1 MKKNILIVVLAIVTF
16 ISLLYGR
23 TQQMAAAKAQLAA
36 ERNLI
41 ELEKQRALA
50 DANAKEAMLQSQLAR
65 VEADNARRAE
75 ADCKG
80 KRK

>member
-23 TQQMAAAKAQLAA
+23 IQQTAATKAQQEA
-36 ERNLI
+36 ESNFI
-41 ELEKQRALA
+41 EAEKQRVMA